1 MSRVQACLNTLPWR
15 EIALLRRI
23 LYTHFF
29 TLKNPSALHNLRYL
43 IEHKHL
49 TTEGFAAQTLQQPVT
64 NYTPPFCLPYP
75 SASIAR
81 RIFFALP
88 VIIFTAWHFSLSAQ
102 KKFVTNLLT
111 CITKFVTRITNFV
124 TSVTNFVTK
133 TFLYDR
139 KNYPADS
146 ENYLADNKN
155 YLADSGTWNLPH
167 TRVQNKMFVERRST
181 WPENSQPISGQDNP
195 SLMTGLRRKPYTR
208 NQI

>member
-1 MSRVQACLNTLPWR
+1 MVVTP
-15 EIALLRRI
+15 
-23 LYTHFF
+23 
-29 TLKNPSALHNLRYL
+29 
-43 IEHKHL
+43 
-49 TTEGFAAQTLQQPVT
+49 QPVT
-64 NYTPPFCLPYP
+64 TQHKKISHRLQRISNSRPVHSVFEGRCFLLSPSYFFLTPRYL
-75 SASIAR
+75 
-81 RIFFALP
+81 
-88 VIIFTAWHFSLSAQ
+88 SLSAQ

-195 SLMTGLRRKPYTR
+195 SLMTGLRRKPYNR
-208 NQI
+208 N

>member
-1 MSRVQACLNTLPWR
+1 MVVTP
-15 EIALLRRI
+15 
-23 LYTHFF
+23 
-29 TLKNPSALHNLRYL
+29 
-43 IEHKHL
+43 
-49 TTEGFAAQTLQQPVT
+49 QPVT
-64 NYTPPFCLPYP
+64 TQHKKTSPRLQRISNSRPFHSVFQGRCFLLSPWYFFLTPRY
-75 SASIAR
+75 
-81 RIFFALP
+81 
-88 VIIFTAWHFSLSAQ
+88 FSLSAQ

-111 CITKFVTRITNFV
+111 CITKFVICV
-124 TSVTNFVTK
+124 TKFLTCVTNFVTK

-139 KNYPADS
+139 KNYLADS

-181 WPENSQPISGQDNP
+181 WPENSQPISGQDKDKTNP